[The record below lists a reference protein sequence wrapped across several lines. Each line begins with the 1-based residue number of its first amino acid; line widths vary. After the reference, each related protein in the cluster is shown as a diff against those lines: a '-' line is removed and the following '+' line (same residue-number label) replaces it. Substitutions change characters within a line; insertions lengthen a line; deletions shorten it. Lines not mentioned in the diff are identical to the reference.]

1 MLSETGLH
9 LWSMRALC
17 LLDFAHTG
25 PLAGIAFLQIF
36 FFLANAFLLLGVS
49 RTPSFCRVAALDSV
63 ALGLSAC
70 SCFSKLLKAFK

>member
-1 MLSETGLH
+1 
-9 LWSMRALC
+9 MRALC

-36 FFLANAFLLLGVS
+36 FFFFCLANAFLLLGVS
-49 RTPSFCRVAALDSV
+49 RTPSFCSVAALDSV
-63 ALGLSAC
+63 TLGLSAC